1 MSKCKKILEGLKL
14 FAWSP
19 EDSRLG
25 YEIIELT
32 YIVSLIYIS
41 TILYHELTYHIKV
54 VQSSKHKWRCTIL
67 QERWELI
74 KWTDL

>member
-14 FAWSP
+14 LAWSL
-19 EDSRLG
+19 ED
-25 YEIIELT
+25 LT

-41 TILYHELTYHIKV
+41 TILYHELTYLITV
-54 VQSSKHKWRCTIL
+54 VQSTKHKWRSTIL
-67 QERWELI
+67 QERWQLI